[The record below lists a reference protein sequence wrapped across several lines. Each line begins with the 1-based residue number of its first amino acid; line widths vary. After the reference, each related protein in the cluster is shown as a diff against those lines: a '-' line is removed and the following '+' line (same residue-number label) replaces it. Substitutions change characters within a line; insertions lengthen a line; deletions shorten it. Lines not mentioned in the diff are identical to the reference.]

1 MYYTEY
7 RPAVL
12 AKKVF
17 LKFHKKRLKKRRVD
31 DQDNT
36 IIVLGTRN
44 SVIIIECWTLQ
55 NNYKVLS
62 FPYIFLMSFC
72 LANNYYNSN
81 QKWSSLSH

>member
-1 MYYTEY
+1 MCCPEY

-55 NNYKVLS
+55 NNCKV
-62 FPYIFLMSFC
+62 
-72 LANNYYNSN
+72 
-81 QKWSSLSH
+81 